1 MNAVKIASWSD
12 RSDHQAVDAHLA
24 GVPYGGVMAP

>member
-1 MNAVKIASWSD
+1 MNAVKIASRSD
-12 RSDHQAVDAHLA
+12 RPDQQAVDAHLA